1 MTLRHNYC
9 FPHIGTRFRHLAQRS
24 RHLTSRSS
32 FPPKNEKWRDGTS
45 VLHGKIFEKLGQT
58 VKELKEVLEM
68 CFTKWEGEMVGHNTT
83 GVSMARK
90 TNAPEGKK
98 ILVVDDNE
106 IILHVI
112 GCIMKRAG
120 FKVTTAKN
128 GIDALDVMSRQ
139 DFDLLITDL
148 VMPGMDGIMLL
159 KKAKGL
165 YPNLGVIIL
174 TGSPHLVPKPIEG
187 INVDALV
194 AKPVYQADLLSHVA
208 YCLNRRDPNGSDKNR
223 PV

>member
-1 MTLRHNYC
+1 MEK
-9 FPHIGTRFRHLAQRS
+9 HLKGWAQA
-24 RHLTSRSS
+24 
-32 FPPKNEKWRDGTS
+32 
-45 VLHGKIFEKLGQT
+45 

-68 CFTKWEGEMVGHNTT
+68 SSKKWKNKMITNNTIT
-83 GVSMARK
+83 VPMTRRTSS
-90 TNAPEGKK
+90 PEGKK

-112 GCIMKRAG
+112 SCIMKFAG
-120 FKVTTAKN
+120 YKATTAKN
-128 GIDALDVMSRQ
+128 GIDALDVMNRQ

-148 VMPGMDGIMLL
+148 VMPGMDGITLL

-165 YPNLGVIIL
+165 YPNLRVIIL
-174 TGSPHLVPKPIEG
+174 TGSPDLVPQPIEG

-194 AKPVYQADLLSHVA
+194 TKPVYQVDLLSHVT
-208 YCLNRRDPNGSDKNR
+208 YCLNRRDPSESDKTR

>member
-1 MTLRHNYC
+1 
-9 FPHIGTRFRHLAQRS
+9 
-24 RHLTSRSS
+24 
-32 FPPKNEKWRDGTS
+32 
-45 VLHGKIFEKLGQT
+45 
-58 VKELKEVLEM
+58 M
-68 CFTKWEGEMVGHNTT
+68 CFTKWEDEMVGHNKI

-90 TNAPEGKK
+90 TNAAEGKK

-106 IILHVI
+106 IIQHVI
-112 GCIMKRAG
+112 SCIMKRAG
-120 FKVTTAKN
+120 YKVTTAKN

-148 VMPGMDGIMLL
+148 VMPGMDGITLL

-165 YPNLGVIIL
+165 YPNLRVIIL
-174 TGSPHLVPKPIEG
+174 TGSPDLVPQPIDG

-194 AKPVYQADLLSHVA
+194 TKPVYQADLLSHVA
-208 YCLNRRDPNGSDKNR
+208 YCLNRRDPSESDKTR